1 MNNYQD
7 ILESYDE
14 IYNLTV
20 IYAGEEIKHVYKN
33 VYVTYTDAGTP
44 YIEMYPGDQIKIDK
58 MVFINTK
65 EVFGEFSNKKD
76 FSLNDEDQNV
86 GLTFKSGTNII
97 TAIKPGTYKIESN
110 KFGTLDVSKYNINNI
125 SDPDVI
131 IVVKEIPEI
140 KEIMWGYDS
149 NPLLV
154 QIKDDETE
162 TILPLKLKIKYSDNS
177 IKDVDD
183 FGFIFNNFNIESN
196 NGTSV
201 RILNIIHGS
210 SSMNM
215 SLSIAPYKDQTNI
228 SIKLMTISSLKNIIL
243 PKDLQII
250 SYKDES
256 DINKIKQSVYYIY
269 YLSDTLQET
278 DMVTDKQYYIEKNI
292 PKTFYVKMLNGYFD
306 HGRFEITDC
315 KNVSQYVLLSSESN
329 DIKISKDLYYNLFSI
344 TGINE
349 VNNPIIK
356 LSSVAMIMP
365 QINNIEFN
373 NISVID
379 SIKKLTWKINN
390 KVITEIDNEI
400 IVSHTDTIELNVTD
414 LHNILLNEVVCETL
428 SGKIINIESDC
439 VFSST
444 KKDSLDI
451 NENITIEDNKMT
463 VIKSNECKI
472 IFDGSTKYNLPSI
485 LETCNSVITNIVMTK
500 EDVFCNK
507 IEIYDKEDTN
517 KKILNDTELE
527 LKMLT
532 EKTLYAKVY
541 PDNATYKDVQ
551 WSSSNLDIATIDE
564 NGKLELVGSGNVTI
578 YCSIKYPDRSD
589 EESDDYPDLYD
600 PITGELINMT
610 FNPPDISAKINIQST
625 KIDVTEISFDKSS
638 ITLYVDKDP
647 QNYYIRVKPEGA
659 SVKDVKLKIESD
671 DLKSFFAIKN
681 NDEIYAYRAGTGK
694 LVAYSVDD
702 PSITAE
708 MAVIGIDTRVQRVK
722 IKNPGNDVDYEFYDD
737 YFNSPET
744 TYVNK
749 QISEENQKNKPVGR
763 KDDVQTE
770 KYDDDDFARYY
781 CPINNSIQL
790 SATVE
795 PTDAINSDIVWG
807 SQQDFILV
815 DSKKGIFTPIKR
827 TPIEMEYDSFPIPI
841 KNGRYPNAW
850 WVSAVNNKY
859 GKGDVAQLRVF
870 RNQITAI
877 NIGYGTV
884 HDYDEDNFD
893 SNGELI
899 NPRIEYNYD
908 YVIYR
913 GSTIEIPITLSVQ
926 DPNFG
931 PSNNIEWLGGTQ
943 IGALSWGD
951 IISQNNYNVNHSN
964 TDEDFNWTS
973 NSPASINNDKKDFIM
988 EVTGEML
995 GSINIYARVAGGY
1008 DNYSTTING
1017 RKYHG
1022 GYYAS
1027 SISTSGTTNENGIV
1041 KLNDKYIKVE
1051 AYVKNYVRIMSIKD
1065 YQKLT
1070 GNYNIQGEGS
1080 VQFKYI
1086 GYIELKDVNVQFASD
1101 GYYSISVPVITD
1113 DLGQPCY
1120 IDNKYTDTGVKI
1132 KVTIGSNLNANNITD
1147 TISDCKFVISGIK
1160 KYNKVKQILDVT
1172 DNNGNVFCP
1181 SPNANEDDVTLVSGN
1196 FLYMAR
1202 PKTGEIR
1209 YPDYSRSIK
1218 IRVVDTPN
1226 RVYICPRSMKN
1237 ILNTNLPRYYAQ
1249 CTWISA
1255 ETLKIKSGSN
1265 KRYPMFIW
1273 FDEWS
1278 DSKNRFTEILFESAT
1293 KNISS
1298 SNDTT
1303 PVEIPLDD
1311 KYMSYAVT
1319 SYDPTIVRI
1328 VERNDDDPIVPQS
1341 FGNFTY
1347 DPDGSGPIIS
1357 KPIKKIDFN
1366 KLGYGRYFVLKPESK
1381 GKTKIAITNI
1391 MSGKTEIRSVEVI

>member
-7 ILESYDE
+7 ILNSYNQ
-14 IYNLTV
+14 IQNLSIT
-20 IYAGEEIKHVYKN
+20 YSSKEKNHVYKHIN
-33 VYVTYTDAGTP
+33 LIYTDSGIP
-44 YIEMYPGDQIKIDK
+44 YIEMYPGDQIELIKK
-58 MVFINTK
+58 VFVNTK
-65 EVFGEFSNKKD
+65 EVFGTFEDEID
-76 FSLNDEDQNV
+76 FSINDSEQNV
-86 GLTFKSGTNII
+86 GLTYNASTNII
-97 TAIKPGTYKIESN
+97 SAIKPGSYKIESN
-110 KFGTLDVSKYNINNI
+110 KFGMIDISKYDIANYN
-125 SDPDVI
+125 DPDILI
-131 IVVKEIPEI
+131 IIKEVPEI
-140 KEIMWGYDS
+140 KEILWGFNS

-154 QIKDDETE
+154 NVKDNSQEIFIKVNA
-162 TILPLKLKIKYSDNS
+162 KYSDGT
-177 IKDVDD
+177 IKELEPD
-183 FGFIFNNFNIESN
+183 FIYNNFNILSSN
-196 NGTSV
+196 KSLGIICVDLMFNVDEPKIT
-201 RILNIIHGS
+201 NIK
-210 SSMNM
+210 
-215 SLSIAPYKDQTNI
+215 LCLDQYKDQLKLSLVTKTEN
-228 SIKLMTISSLKNIIL
+228 SILKNVKL
-243 PKDLQII
+243 PNDLQVITYFNENEI
-250 SYKDES
+250 ED
-256 DINKIKQSVYYIY
+256 IKQAIYYIY
-269 YLSDTLQET
+269 YLT
-278 DMVTDKQYYIEKNI
+278 DNENDISVNKQYYIEKNT
-292 PKTFYVKMLNGYFD
+292 PTLFYVKMLNGYYE
-306 HGRFEITDC
+306 HGEFKIVDDKDVSRF
-315 KNVSQYVLLSSESN
+315 SSLSSESSN
-329 DIKISKDLYYNLFSI
+329 IEISMDEYDNSFII
-344 TGINE
+344 TGVNE
-349 VNNPIIK
+349 VDNVVIK
-356 LSSVAMIMP
+356 LNTSLP
-365 QINNIEFN
+365 QANDVTFN
-373 NISVID
+373 QISVID
-379 SIKKLTWKINN
+379 SIKKLTWQINN
-390 KVITEIDNEI
+390 NVITEIDNNVI
-400 IVSHTDTIELNVTD
+400 TKHVNNIDINVTD
-414 LHNILLNEVVCETL
+414 LHNVLLNEVICETL
-428 SGKIINIESDC
+428 SGKIIHIEMDC
-439 VFSST
+439 VFNST
-444 KKDSLDI
+444 QKDSSDV
-451 NENITIEDNKMT
+451 NENLSIDNNKMI
-463 VIKSNECKI
+463 VNKSHECKI
-472 IFDGSTKYNLPSI
+472 IFNVSNKYKLPSI
-485 LETCNSVITNIVMTK
+485 LETCNSIIVNIVMTK
-500 EDVFCNK
+500 EYIFCDK
-507 IEIYDKEDTN
+507 IEIYEKNDLT
-517 KKILNDTELE
+517 KKILNDEELE
-527 LKMLT
+527 LKTLT
-532 EKTLYAKVY
+532 KKTLYAKVY
-541 PDNATYKDVQ
+541 PNNATYKDVQ
-551 WSSSNLDIATIDE
+551 WSSSNLDVATINNAGE
-564 NGKLELVGSGNVTI
+564 LELVGSGNVTI

-589 EESDDYPDLYD
+589 AESEEYPDLYD

-610 FNPPDISAKINIQST
+610 FNPPDVSAKINIQST
-625 KIDVTEISFDKSS
+625 KINVTEISFDKSS

-659 SVKDVKLKIESD
+659 SVKDVELKIESD

-708 MAVIGIDTRVQRVK
+708 MVVIGIDTRVQRVK
-722 IKNPGNDVDYEFYDD
+722 IKNPGNDNDYEFYDD

-749 QISEENQKNKPVGR
+749 QISEEKQKNKPVGR
-763 KDDVQTE
+763 KDNIQTE

-790 SATVE
+790 SATIE
-795 PTDAINSDIVWG
+795 PTNAINSDIVWG

-815 DSKKGIFTPIKR
+815 NSKKGIFTPIKR
-827 TPIEMEYDSFPIPI
+827 TPIEMEYDNFPIPI
-841 KNGRYPNAW
+841 KNSRYPNAW

-913 GSTIEIPITLSVQ
+913 GSKIEVPITLSVQ

-931 PSNNIEWLGGTQ
+931 PSNNIEWLGSTQ

-951 IISQNNYNVNHSN
+951 IISQNNYNVNHLN
-964 TDEDFNWTS
+964 ANEDFNWI
-973 NSPASINNDKKDFIM
+973 NKSPASINNDKKDFIM
-988 EVTGEML
+988 EITGEKL

-1008 DNYSTTING
+1008 DDYSTTING

-1022 GYYAS
+1022 GYYTS
-1027 SISTSGTTNENGIV
+1027 MISTSGTTNEYGIV

-1051 AYVKNYVRIMSIKD
+1051 AYVKNYTRIMSIKD

-1070 GNYNIQGEGS
+1070 GNYNIQGDGS
-1080 VQFKYI
+1080 VQFKYN
-1086 GYIELKDVNVQFASD
+1086 GYIELKNVNVQFASD

-1113 DLGQPCY
+1113 DLGYPCY

-1132 KVTIGSNLNANNITD
+1132 KVTIGSNLNENNVTNA
-1147 TISDCKFVISGIK
+1147 ISNCKFVILGIK

-1181 SPNANEDDVTLVSGN
+1181 SPNANEDDITLVSGN

-1202 PKTGEIR
+1202 PGTGEIR
-1209 YPDYSRSIK
+1209 YPEYSRSIK

-1226 RVYICPRSMKN
+1226 KIYVCPRSMKN
-1237 ILNTNLPRYYAQ
+1237 ILNVNLPQYHYQ
-1249 CTWISA
+1249 STWISA
-1255 ETLKIKSGSN
+1255 ETLKIKGGSSR
-1265 KRYPMFIW
+1265 RYPMFIW

-1278 DSKNRFTEILFESAT
+1278 DSNTRFTEILFESAV
-1293 KNISS
+1293 KNVSS

-1328 VERNDDDPIVPQS
+1328 VERNDDDPMVPQS
-1341 FGNFTY
+1341 FGNFNY
-1347 DPDGSGPIIS
+1347 DPDGDGLIIS

-1391 MSGKTEIRSVEVI
+1391 MSGRTEIRSVEVI